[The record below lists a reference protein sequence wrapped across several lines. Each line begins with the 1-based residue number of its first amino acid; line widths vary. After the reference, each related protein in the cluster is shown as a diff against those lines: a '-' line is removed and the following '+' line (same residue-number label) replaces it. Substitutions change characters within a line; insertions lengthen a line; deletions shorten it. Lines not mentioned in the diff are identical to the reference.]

1 MEFKLLRR
9 IANSVTPYT
18 IALVIASGLLLLI
31 TGISYLQIKNLQTS
45 SEWVSHSL
53 KVDKEINRLFSQYS
67 LMESAEFR
75 AVILRDSTF
84 ADSYIDYKLESDIA
98 LQNLTELTKDIPEHR
113 VSLDS
118 VKILKDKLHNTLIS
132 LHGKIGSPVYDSIV
146 STNVKTTAELLKKLR
161 GIKTKMLLKKD
172 ALLQERLSAYK
183 KNTILTPISSLLLAV
198 FSLGIFAVAYLK
210 IRRDKNRI
218 ISSEALLQNIVQS
231 TDNIMNYYEPL
242 YDVKGRLIDF
252 KIIFANDC
260 NRDYLNLEP
269 GKIVGQPISKVFP
282 FLLLNGELEQMIKGF
297 EKEET
302 VSFERQVILAGNKFW
317 FHSIIKPMDKGI
329 LEVTRNK
336 TDENEAHEKVL
347 ILNEELKGQNKELVR
362 TEAFLDNIIKSTNN
376 IVVHYG
382 PIKNREGQVIDF
394 RFLYANDVVEY
405 VTGDTQNDLL
415 GQSVLEKYPMVAD
428 NGLFDLML
436 ECLATDDIK
445 IHLACYNFQN
455 RDVWLQSTLVKL
467 GDGITNTARDVTEQV
482 IADKSL
488 RLKNVEL
495 KRINE
500 ELESFN
506 RVASHDLQEPLRKIQ
521 MFISRLEDTEKNTL
535 TKRGLEYFDKVKNG
549 AIRMQLLIRN
559 LLTYSRIAS
568 TIEDFREVDLNMVL
582 EKVMDELAE
591 SINDSKAQIV
601 SERLPKVQG
610 VFFQTEQLF
619 SNLIANAI
627 KYRNP
632 KVAPKILI
640 HAEKVHGKQI
650 PEDFIKSYSHYYKIT
665 MVDNGIGFEDGNA
678 NLIFELFQR
687 LHQRTEYSGTGIGL
701 AICKK
706 IVENHQGF
714 IYATS
719 KLGKGSAFIIYLPAQ
734 SRSRSTP

>member
-9 IANSVTPYT
+9 IANSTTPYK
-18 IALVIASGLLLLI
+18 IALVIAIGLLLLI
-31 TGISYLQIKNLQTS
+31 TGISYIQIKNLQTS

-53 KVDKEINRLFSQYS
+53 MVDKEINRLFSQYS

-98 LQNLTELTKDIPEHR
+98 LKRLTEFTKNIPEHR

-118 VKILKDKLHNTLIS
+118 VNILKDKLHSTLIS
-132 LHGKIGSPVYDSIV
+132 LHGKIGSPMYDSIV
-146 STNVKTTAELLKKLR
+146 LTNVQTTAELLKKLR

-172 ALLQERLSAYK
+172 ALLQERLAAYK
-183 KNTILTPISSLLLAV
+183 KNTILTPLSSLLLAV
-198 FSLGIFAVAYLK
+198 FSLGIFAVAYIK

-242 YDVKGRLIDF
+242 YDVQGRVNDF
-252 KIIFANDC
+252 KIIFANEC
-260 NRDYLNLEP
+260 NRDYLQLEP
-269 GKIVGQPISKVFP
+269 NKIVGQPISKVFP
-282 FLLLNGELEQMIKGF
+282 FLLLNGELEQIIKGF
-297 EKEET
+297 KNEET
-302 VSFERQVILAGNKFW
+302 VNFERQVVLSENKFW

-329 LEVTRNK
+329 LEIIRNK

-347 ILNEELKGQNKELVR
+347 LLNEELKGQNKELVR

-376 IVVHYG
+376 VVVHFG
-382 PIKNREGQVIDF
+382 PIKNKKRKVIDF
-394 RFLYANDVVEY
+394 RFLYTNDAVEN
-405 VTGDTQNDLL
+405 VTGDSKNDLL
-415 GQSVLEKYPMVAD
+415 GQSLLEKYPMVVD

-436 ECLATDDIK
+436 ECLAKDEIK
-445 IHLACYNFQN
+445 THLARYKFLNK
-455 RDVWLQSTLVKL
+455 DIWMQSTLVKL

-482 IADKSL
+482 NADKSL

-506 RVASHDLQEPLRKIQ
+506 RVVSHDLQEPLRKIQ
-521 MFISRLEDTEKNTL
+521 MFISRLIDTEKNTL
-535 TKRGLEYFDKVKNG
+535 SKKGLEYFDKVNNA

-582 EKVMDELAE
+582 EKVTEELAE
-591 SINDSKAQIV
+591 NINDSKAQIV
-601 SERLPKVQG
+601 TEKLPKVQG

-632 KVAPKILI
+632 KMPLKILI
-640 HAEKVHGKQI
+640 NAEKVHSKQI
-650 PEDFIKSYSHYYKIT
+650 PEDFIKSFSHYHKIT

-678 NLIFELFQR
+678 NIIFELFQR
-687 LHQRTEYSGTGIGL
+687 LHQKTEYSGTGIGL

-706 IVENHQGF
+706 IIENHQGF

-719 KLGKGSAFIIYLPAQ
+719 TLGKGSAFIIYLPA
-734 SRSRSTP
+734 